1 MWRPRERVEPY
12 SAGGGPVD
20 NQPPARPVDGIP
32 WLTNRER
39 DFLAHLTT
47 LTVARQTPHGYD
59 AVSDALAELADDGQ
73 VLLRADDANVYVLI
87 AGRVIV
93 HAARD
98 WLRWASTVRTN

>member
-1 MWRPRERVEPY
+1 
-12 SAGGGPVD
+12 VD

-47 LTVARQTPHGYD
+47 VTVARQTPHGYD
-59 AVSDALAELADDGQ
+59 SVSQALGQLADEGH
-73 VLLRADDANVYVLI
+73 VKLRADDANVWVLV

-98 WLRWASTVRTN
+98 WLRWASTVDTN

>member
-1 MWRPRERVEPY
+1 MDAE
-12 SAGGGPVD
+12 
-20 NQPPARPVDGIP
+20 PPARPVDGIP

-47 LTVARQTPHGYD
+47 LTIAKQVPHGYD
-59 AVSDALAELADDGQ
+59 AVSEALEALAGEGE
-73 VLLRADDANVYVLI
+73 VRLRADDDNVWVLV